1 MSYNVLLFDADN
13 TLLDFDYAEHEAF
26 KNANLKFNL
35 PFTEELYAK
44 YHVINDG
51 WWKKYEKGLYKK
63 EEIVVLRFKEYLEL
77 TGIEINPEEFNKAFL
92 SNLANGVKTIDG
104 AYEVL
109 KTLKEDYNK
118 TIYIV
123 TNGVTKVQEKRLGSQ
138 PFMKYIDGIFV
149 SEEMGY
155 PKPELGFFIN
165 AQKKA
170 GHAFKSDTLIIGDSL
185 TSDIKGG
192 NVIGIDTCWFN
203 RNFAPLKDGFNV
215 TYTITDLKQIID
227 IVK

>member
-1 MSYNVLLFDADN
+1 MSYNVLLFDLDN

-26 KNANLKFNL
+26 KNANLKFGL

-51 WWKKYEKGLYKK
+51 WWKRYEKGLYKK

-77 TGIEINPEEFNKAFL
+77 TGIQINPDEFNKTFL
-92 SNLANGVKTIDG
+92 SNLANGTKTIDG

-109 KTLKEDYNK
+109 KTLKEMGK
-118 TIYIV
+118 TIYSAS
-123 TNGVTKVQEKRLGSQ
+123 NGVTKVQEKRLGSQ
-138 PFMKYIDGIFV
+138 PFRKFIDDIFV
-149 SEEMGY
+149 SEEMGF

-170 GHAFKSDTLIIGDSL
+170 NVTFGSDALIIGDSL

-192 NVIGIDTCWFN
+192 NQIGIDTCWFN
-203 RNFAPLKDGFNV
+203 PKCTPLKDGFSV
-215 TYTITDLKQIID
+215 THTITDLKQVID

>member
-1 MSYNVLLFDADN
+1 MSYNILLFDADN

-26 KNANLKFNL
+26 KNANLKFGL

-51 WWKKYEKGLYKK
+51 WWKRYEKGLYKK

-77 TGIEINPEEFNKAFL
+77 TGIEINPEEFNKVFL
-92 SNLANGVKTIDG
+92 SNLASGVKTIDG

-123 TNGVTKVQEKRLGSQ
+123 TNGVTKVQQKRLGSQ
-138 PFMKYIDGIFV
+138 PFIKYIDGIFV

-170 GHAFKSDTLIIGDSL
+170 NTQFGSNSLIIGDSL

-192 NVIGIDTCWFN
+192 NIIGIDTCWFN
-203 RNFAPLKDGFNV
+203 RNSAPLKDGFSV